1 MFQFKYRKYRTSSF
15 HFVCCWWIQGINKY
29 IFKTEPLV
37 CLIHFRREKEHE
49 GLFPKIGTPAVKQ
62 TRKPVTDQFPTV
74 VYTDPQCL
82 QIIKQCDKDANASYV
97 KEFHSEINEKLSQE

>member
-37 CLIHFRREKEHE
+37 CLIHFRKEKEHE
-49 GLFPKIGTPAVKQ
+49 GL
-62 TRKPVTDQFPTV
+62 
-74 VYTDPQCL
+74 
-82 QIIKQCDKDANASYV
+82 
-97 KEFHSEINEKLSQE
+97 LSQNQNSSCEVDQETCD

>member
-1 MFQFKYRKYRTSSF
+1 MRDF
-15 HFVCCWWIQGINKY
+15 
-29 IFKTEPLV
+29 
-37 CLIHFRREKEHE
+37 
-49 GLFPKIGTPAVKQ
+49 FPKIGTPAVKQ

-97 KEFHSEINEKLSQE
+97 KEFHSEINQKLSQE